1 MGVPPFPVTV
11 PASTPTSI
19 AVRPIPIDL
28 IRPGRSQARRR
39 FDDERLAELA
49 ESIRESGI
57 LQPVVL
63 RNIDARHYELLAGE
77 RRWRAAQLAGLHDVP
92 AILRNDLDEQQ
103 AQVLGLVENLQRESL
118 SPMETASGLQ
128 KLLHEGGLTHEAIG
142 RRIGKSRVYVT
153 NYLRLLTLEA
163 EVQMLID
170 AARLSLGHAKVLAG
184 LPRAR
189 QLALAD
195 QVTREQLSVRALE
208 RRAATPA
215 SKQAAAHSSSDLQ
228 QLERALA
235 EHLGYT
241 VQLQASP
248 GGAGCLRLGFASLDE
263 LDGLLARLGYQA
275 G

>member
-1 MGVPPFPVTV
+1 MGIASFAVTI
-11 PASTPTSI
+11 PASPL
-19 AVRPIPIDL
+19 VRSVPIDL
-28 IRPGRSQARRR
+28 IIPGRSQARRR
-39 FDDERLAELA
+39 FDDERLTELA
-49 ESIRESGI
+49 GSIRESGV

-63 RNIDARHYELLAGE
+63 RNVDARRYELLAGE
-77 RRWRAAQLAGLHDVP
+77 RRWRAAQLAGLHEIP

-128 KLLHEGGLTHEAIG
+128 KLLCEGGLTHEAIG

-163 EVQMLID
+163 EVQALVD
-170 AARLSLGHAKVLAG
+170 EARLSLGHAKVLAG
-184 LPRAR
+184 LSRAR
-189 QLALAD
+189 QLALAH
-195 QVTREQLSVRALE
+195 QVLRERLSVRALE
-208 RRAATPA
+208 RRAAAPA
-215 SKQAAAHSSSDLQ
+215 NAATAVTQPSSDML

-241 VQLQASP
+241 VQLQTGP

-263 LDGLLARLGYQA
+263 LDGLLARLGYRA

>member
-1 MGVPPFPVTV
+1 MGVPSFAVTI
-11 PASTPTSI
+11 PASSSTSTP
-19 AVRPIPIDL
+19 VRSIPIDL

-63 RNIDARHYELLAGE
+63 RNIDARHYELLVGE
-77 RRWRAAQLAGLHDVP
+77 RRWRAAQLAGLHEIP

-128 KLLHEGGLTHEAIG
+128 KLLREGGLTHEAIG

-163 EVQMLID
+163 EVQALID
-170 AARLSLGHAKVLAG
+170 EARLSLGHAKVLAG

-189 QLALAD
+189 QLALAH
-195 QVTREQLSVRALE
+195 QVSREQLSVRALE

-215 SKQAAAHSSSDLQ
+215 SNPAAAHAASDMQ

-241 VQLQASP
+241 VQLQTSP